1 MKIGEALKQ
10 ERIRLGL
17 TQEKMIH
24 GIIDK
29 GHYSRIERGLERIS
43 ADSLLKILFM
53 HYIDLDDFF
62 DQVKDQYYSKDD
74 LEAIKLN
81 KDMMEILNEG
91 NRDRGKKCLDKIL
104 KLDGHKILKYRTI
117 ITIAMF
123 EGQLDQL
130 SQEFKNEIIKTF
142 TEHSNWRENIY
153 ALRLLG
159 NCMQIFSIDQL
170 DDFLRQLL
178 IHYSLNKSYPE
189 KLIERLAMICN
200 NYLYYCYY
208 FHVDG
213 SNVASCLNFLKN
225 LDTRNHFI
233 FYKISYNFYYYLFKG
248 KKEEARKIKEQLI
261 SWGYKSRVYSW
272 KI

>member
-91 NRDRGKKCLDKIL
+91 NRDRGKN
-104 KLDGHKILKYRTI
+104 
-117 ITIAMF
+117 A
-123 EGQLDQL
+123 
-130 SQEFKNEIIKTF
+130 
-142 TEHSNWRENIY
+142 
-153 ALRLLG
+153 
-159 NCMQIFSIDQL
+159 
-170 DDFLRQLL
+170 
-178 IHYSLNKSYPE
+178 
-189 KLIERLAMICN
+189 
-200 NYLYYCYY
+200 
-208 FHVDG
+208 
-213 SNVASCLNFLKN
+213 
-225 LDTRNHFI
+225 
-233 FYKISYNFYYYLFKG
+233 
-248 KKEEARKIKEQLI
+248 
-261 SWGYKSRVYSW
+261 
-272 KI
+272 